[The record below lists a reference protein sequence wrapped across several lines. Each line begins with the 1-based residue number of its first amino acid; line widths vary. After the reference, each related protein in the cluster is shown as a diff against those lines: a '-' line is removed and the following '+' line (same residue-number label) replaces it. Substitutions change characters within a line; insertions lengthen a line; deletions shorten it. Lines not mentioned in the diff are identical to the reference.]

1 MLYAALNTE
10 RSVLQPSSAGFYWGL
25 VPWWP
30 LSSRLSIFL
39 APLDPGAAC
48 ESCCLCSVNPGVPL
62 FSAEEWWELSQDPI
76 PSATANLS
84 DGLAGAWSLQVL
96 SCRVCIKW
104 SPIEV
109 EILKKRHVSVFYAP
123 FLEDFRG
130 ADRNRGLLF

>member
-1 MLYAALNTE
+1 MSHVVCVVST
-10 RSVLQPSSAGFYWGL
+10 Q
-25 VPWWP
+25 
-30 LSSRLSIFL
+30 
-39 APLDPGAAC
+39 
-48 ESCCLCSVNPGVPL
+48 ESPYSQLRNGGKSYPMI
-62 FSAEEWWELSQDPI
+62 SQDPI

-84 DGLAGAWSLQVL
+84 DGLAGAWPLQVL